1 MFKFFLPPI
10 TDRSESIN
18 KYLNKLSIFPVDI
31 TQFGTNFNPSKLD
44 LFGLEK
50 NTMADEVVKCLKWVI

>member
-10 TDRSESIN
+10 TDRSVGIN
-18 KYLNKLSIFPVDI
+18 KYLNKFSIFPVDI
-31 TQFGTNFNPSKLD
+31 TQFGTNFNPSNLD

-50 NTMADEVVKCLKWVI
+50 NTMADAVVKCLK

>member
-1 MFKFFLPPI
+1 MSANVQIFPP
-10 TDRSESIN
+10 SHNGQVESIN

-50 NTMADEVVKCLKWVI
+50 NTMADEVVKYLK